1 LSVISLQVAA
11 NRVVGLALQIRNRDG
26 PVPPFQRNI

>member
-11 NRVVGLALQIRNRDG
+11 NRVVGLALRNRNRDG
-26 PVPPFQRNI
+26 PVSPFQRNI